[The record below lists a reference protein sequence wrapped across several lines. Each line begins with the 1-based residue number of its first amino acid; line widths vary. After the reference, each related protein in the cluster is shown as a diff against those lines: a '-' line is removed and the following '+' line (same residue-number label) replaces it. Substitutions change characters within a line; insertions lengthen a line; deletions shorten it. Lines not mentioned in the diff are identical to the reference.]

1 MTNKNSSP
9 DEVISYKNCSFA
21 LKKKIVR
28 LVENGRISKNHA
40 AKKYGVSRSSIDYW
54 CKKMSTLDY
63 KNQNMDKDTSPQKEN
78 KKLRER
84 IEELEFIKD
93 YQQDIIVEFTKL
105 TGKEVA
111 KKLLPKQLSDE
122 IEKKLRM
129 VR

>member
-1 MTNKNSSP
+1 MTNKNSPP
-9 DEVISYKNCSFA
+9 DEVISLKNYSFA

-40 AKKYGVSRSSIDYW
+40 AKKYGVGRSSIDYW
-54 CKKMSTLDY
+54 CKKMSTLDEKY
-63 KNQNMDKDTSPQKEN
+63 DTMEKDISPQKEI

-93 YQQDIIVEFTKL
+93 YHQDILVEITKL
-105 TGKEVA
+105 TGKEA
-111 KKLLPKQLSDE
+111 IKKLLPKQLSDE
-122 IEKKLRM
+122 IEKKLK